1 MYAHK
6 RGRPYGAGEQAHDVL
21 VHILRAKQQCLPDHS
36 SGVARLA
43 VPIGRRLGMDAEQL
57 DELRRA
63 ASLHDIGKVG
73 IPDAILSK
81 PGPLDAEE
89 WAFIRQHTVLGERIL
104 SAAPALRPVATIVR
118 ACHERWD
125 GEGYPDRLRGNEI
138 PLAARIVAV
147 CDAYDTIISNRCYRA
162 ARSPRQA
169 CEELR
174 REAGHQFDPVVVA
187 TFLEELDSPGSER
200 SDAGVPGAQAQPDG
214 HAKLAAD
221 VASKVRE
228 LLAST
233 AVAIDDGR
241 PRERS
246 ARPRAVARSRSARR

>member
-36 SGVARLA
+36 SGAARLA

-89 WAFIRQHTVLGERIL
+89 WAFIRQHTVLCERIL
-104 SAAPALRPVATIVR
+104 SAAPALRPVGQSSARATSAGTAKAIPTACAATRSSSRRASLRSATPMTRLSATAVIAPPGVR
-118 ACHERWD
+118 
-125 GEGYPDRLRGNEI
+125 DR
-138 PLAARIVAV
+138 PVKS
-147 CDAYDTIISNRCYRA
+147 CDAK
-162 ARSPRQA
+162 P
-169 CEELR
+169 
-174 REAGHQFDPVVVA
+174 A
-187 TFLEELDSPGSER
+187 TS
-200 SDAGVPGAQAQPDG
+200 
-214 HAKLAAD
+214 
-221 VASKVRE
+221 
-228 LLAST
+228 ST
-233 AVAIDDGR
+233 
-241 PRERS
+241 P
-246 ARPRAVARSRSARR
+246 